1 MTNEKVVNLF
11 EQLKS
16 LETLFD
22 EVLNVKDRRVEY
34 SSVEK
39 IYAATNPI
47 RNHIQEQ
54 ISPLKIQTEYPNDV
68 VQVLKDCDSHFNIAM
83 LDIELIKKRWGGYKK
98 GVTIYDMI
106 FNVGEP
112 IEDPESYFPS
122 EAFMYLTKVEY
133 SFERYMKCLEP
144 IIRKYLTD

>member
-1 MTNEKVVNLF
+1 MVNEKVVNLF

-47 RNHIQEQ
+47 RKHIKEQ
-54 ISPLKIQTEYPNDV
+54 IDPLKIQTEYPNDV
-68 VQVLKDCDSHFNIAM
+68 VQVLKDSDSHFNIAITE
-83 LDIELIKKRWGGYKK
+83 IELAKRRWESHKK
-98 GVTIYDMI
+98 GLEMFKTI
-106 FNVGEP
+106 FNFRKP
-112 IEDPESYFPS
+112 IRDPESYFPF
-122 EAFMYLTKVEY
+122 EAFIYLTKAEY
-133 SFERYMKCLEP
+133 SFECYMKCLEP
-144 IIRKYLTD
+144 RIRKYLTD